1 MTISKIRIAN
11 FKSFADQTVE
21 LNDFNL
27 LVGANA
33 SGKSNFVQAFKFLR
47 DIATHGLED
56 AISLQ
61 GGMDYLCNV
70 QIGDTQPLIFHVVVQ
85 EESTWWTRN
94 DRRYRIHSFDYKFCL
109 QFDKRGNGYTVAR
122 DRIILTYWW
131 EEITQEEMMQ
141 PAVVAEQRAKYA
153 PRSTVEFKNSGGSL
167 EILSTSAEPEPL
179 FSANEIGFLTSNANQ
194 SLSAK
199 TLLLETP
206 FAHFFAES
214 AWDWHR
220 EIGIYDFDPTK
231 AKRVIPVA
239 GRSELETDGGNLAV
253 VLRNLLGDE
262 DAKRDVRN
270 LCRYNLSFIKS
281 FEVEQV
287 ADRFL
292 SITLR
297 ETFAEDKDLPAFL
310 ISDGTANIMALVVAL
325 YFQEQKRFAIF
336 EEPGKSIHPHLL
348 SRVMAM
354 CKEVSEFKQI
364 LATTHNPEAVKHAGL
379 ENILLVNRDKAG
391 YSRVTKPADSEHV
404 RIFLENNLGIED
416 LFADN
421 LLGV

>member
-33 SGKSNFVQAFKFLR
+33 SGKSNFVQAFQFLR
-47 DIATHGLED
+47 DIATQGLED

-61 GGMDYLCNV
+61 GGVEYLRNV
-70 QIGDTQPLIFHVVVQ
+70 NIGDTQPLIFHVVVQ
-85 EESTWWTRN
+85 EESTWQMRN

-179 FSANEIGFLTSNANQ
+179 FSANEIGFLTSNANR
-194 SLSAK
+194 SLSEKA
-199 TLLLETP
+199 LLLETP

-214 AWDWHR
+214 AWDWFR

-239 GRSELETDGGNLAV
+239 GRSELETDGSNLAV

>member
-61 GGMDYLCNV
+61 GGVAYLRNV
-70 QIGDTQPLIFHVVVQ
+70 KIGDTQPLIFHVVVQ
-85 EESTWWTRN
+85 EESTWQMRN

-122 DRIILTYWW
+122 DRMILTYWW
-131 EEITQEEMMQ
+131 EEITHEEMMN
-141 PAVVAEQRAKYA
+141 PVAVAEQRAKYA
-153 PRSTVEFKNSGGSL
+153 ARSTVEFKNSGGRL

-239 GRSELETDGGNLAV
+239 GRSELETDGSNLAV